1 MVQRFFG
8 AIRVMKAQ
16 AKNSEISEEPIYFTG
31 CCGKNILL
39 HTPAYTPSHMS
50 ANHLPHDD
58 QMYLEALIRHDQS
71 LIETIYREHAAR
83 IRAMVI
89 SNGGDAS
96 DAGDVFQD
104 ALTDIYRQAQRG
116 YLLTCSFKSFFYAVC
131 RNKWLD
137 ELRKRGRSG
146 VTMQAAEQL
155 VEEDAAVAADEL
167 YRHEERLELLAHT
180 LKRLGPSCRDIFNL
194 AWSVNPESGKYYSLI
209 EVAERL
215 NLSYA
220 YLRKKKSECEKT
232 LREKI
237 KMSPDFIKLKGE

>member
-1 MVQRFFG
+1 MQ
-8 AIRVMKAQ
+8 
-16 AKNSEISEEPIYFTG
+16 
-31 CCGKNILL
+31 
-39 HTPAYTPSHMS
+39 TPVYTPSHMS
-50 ANHLPHDD
+50 ANHLPHTD
-58 QMYLEALIRHDQS
+58 QMYLEALIRHDHP
-71 LIETIYREHAAR
+71 LIETIYQEHAAR

-89 SNGGDAS
+89 SNGGDS
-96 DAGDVFQD
+96 TDAGDVFQD
-104 ALTDIYRQAQRG
+104 ALSDIYRQAQRG

-137 ELRKRGRSG
+137 ELRKRGRTG

-155 VEEDAAVAADEL
+155 IEEDAEAAADEL
-167 YRHEERLELLAHT
+167 YRHEERLELLART
-180 LKRLGPSCRDIFNL
+180 LKRLGPSCRDIFNM

-237 KMSPDFIKLKGE
+237 KTSPDFIKLKGE